1 MSKKTKDY
9 ILSFAFLMPALTLLS
24 VFILYSVFSTIRLSF
39 HSWRGIFNVPL
50 NYVGLENYIKVL
62 TSKTFWNA
70 MLNSGFFMA
79 GTFLVLLPLAFGLG
93 MLVTSSLR
101 GTNFMKTM
109 YYLPVILGTTT
120 VALMW
125 RGMLN
130 PNSGIIAG
138 ILTAMGRKDLI
149 IDWLS
154 TPTVNIITTVLV
166 NSWMF
171 SGFNMLIFAAGL
183 SAIPKDIYEAAVID
197 GCSFWQKTRFI
208 TIPLS
213 KNSFKIFSIL
223 GITGCLKVFDIVY
236 AMTSGGPNQASA
248 TPGILVYQFAY
259 TYRNYGRSASTAV
272 ILLVLGVTLSASL
285 NRILRQEDI
294 I

>member
-1 MSKKTKDY
+1 MSKKARDY
-9 ILSFAFLMPALTLLS
+9 ILSFTFLFPALLLLT
-24 VFILYSVFSTIRLSF
+24 VFILYPVFSTLRLSF
-39 HSWRGIFNVPL
+39 NSWRGIFGVPL
-50 NYVGLENYIKVL
+50 EFVGLENYIKVL
-62 TSKTFWNA
+62 TSSTFWNA
-70 MLNSGFFMA
+70 MLNSGYFMA
-79 GTFLVLLPLAFGLG
+79 GTFLILMPLAFMLGL
-93 MLVTSSLR
+93 LVTSKLR
-101 GTNFMKTM
+101 GTGFMKTM

-130 PNSGIIAG
+130 PNTGILAG
-138 ILTAMGRKDLI
+138 ILSAVGKEDLI

-183 SAIPKDIYEAAVID
+183 AAIPEVINEAAIID
-197 GCSFWQKTRFI
+197 GCNNVQKTWHI
-208 TIPLS
+208 TIPLC

-223 GITGCLKVFDIVY
+223 GITGCLKVFDIVF
-236 AMTSGGPNQASA
+236 AMTGGGPNQASA

-259 TYRNYGRSASTAV
+259 AYRNYGRSTAV
-272 ILLVLGVTLSASL
+272 AIILLVLGVVLSASL
-285 NRILRQEDI
+285 NKFLRQEDLY
-294 I
+294 

>member
-1 MSKKTKDY
+1 MSKKARDY
-9 ILSFAFLMPALTLLS
+9 ILSFTFLFPALLLLT
-24 VFILYSVFSTIRLSF
+24 VFILYPVFSTLRLSF
-39 HSWRGIFNVPL
+39 NSWRGIFGVPL
-50 NYVGLENYIKVL
+50 EFVGLENYIKVL
-62 TSKTFWNA
+62 TSSTFWNA
-70 MLNSGFFMA
+70 MLNSGYFMA
-79 GTFLVLLPLAFGLG
+79 GTFLILMPLAFMLGL
-93 MLVTSSLR
+93 LVTSKLR
-101 GTNFMKTM
+101 GTGFMKTM

-130 PNSGIIAG
+130 PNTGILAG
-138 ILTAMGRKDLI
+138 ILSAVGREDLI

-183 SAIPKDIYEAAVID
+183 AAIPEVINEAAIID
-197 GCSFWQKTRFI
+197 GCNNVQKTWHI
-208 TIPLS
+208 TIPLC

-223 GITGCLKVFDIVY
+223 GITGCLKVFDIVF
-236 AMTSGGPNQASA
+236 AMTGGGPNQASA

-259 TYRNYGRSASTAV
+259 AYRNYGRSTAV
-272 ILLVLGVTLSASL
+272 AIILLVLGVVLSASL
-285 NRILRQEDI
+285 NKILRQDDLY
-294 I
+294 